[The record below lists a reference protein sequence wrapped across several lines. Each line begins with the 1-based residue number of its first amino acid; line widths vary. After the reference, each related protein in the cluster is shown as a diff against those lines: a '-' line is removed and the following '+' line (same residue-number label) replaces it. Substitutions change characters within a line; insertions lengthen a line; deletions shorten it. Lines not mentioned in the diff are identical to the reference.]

1 MNRYSKALKHI
12 KSTQIE
18 EKIKKLEES
27 TPTNNTDNLYS
38 TNPQGFNDGPPDPA
52 KAFYPDQDGDWPSG
66 IPGDEDAA
74 SYLRPPGFWTGEVNW
89 DTIHTANVSQDEI
102 GSDGKST
109 AGVIADD
116 GTVKTIL
123 PENTRDF
130 ILGPLVDGYVPNHT
144 YDAYTNIGY
153 LQKDTRQFVLLG
165 RITGQWKAGLYNPG
179 VAVWDGGADDFTSY
193 NDDFTLAHAQWF
205 QAEVVA
211 NNYVTNAPYFYSGGV
226 PQQNLSGD
234 QCHTSPSGMK
244 GGMLAGSDGGL
255 SGTGAGNVDTVS
267 IVTQHTQGASQA
279 GDAGDLNLW
288 GLNC

>member
-130 ILGPLVDGYVPNHT
+130 ILGPLVDGFVYNHG
-144 YDAYTNIGY
+144 YDAYTRLGY
-153 LQKDTRQFVLLG
+153 MQKDTRQFVLLAKF
-165 RITGQWKAGLYNPG
+165 TGAW
-179 VAVWDGGADDFTSY
+179 SS
-193 NDDFTLAHAQWF
+193 
-205 QAEVVA
+205 
-211 NNYVTNAPYFYSGGV
+211 NAPFLSSGV
-226 PQQNLSGD
+226 YDNSSNAYNYKAPNFNRAVESLYLFLQTPPR
-234 QCHTSPSGMK
+234 HYEPS
-244 GGMLAGSDGGL
+244 
-255 SGTGAGNVDTVS
+255 
-267 IVTQHTQGASQA
+267 
-279 GDAGDLNLW
+279 
-288 GLNC
+288 